1 MSDDIVQEGTPL
13 YGASIMFMTAL
24 VCAVEDA
31 LRVLC
36 HERFGPRERR
46 GHAEDVPRDPML
58 SRSSARRLGFGS
70 LIEAA
75 RNVAP
80 DDLALSGLVP
90 APAVAELADDAEPE
104 PA

>member
-1 MSDDIVQEGTPL
+1 MPLNGNRRIECRSTDRIATCGEVSDDIVQEGTPL
-13 YGASIMFMTAL
+13 YGASIMTAL

-31 LRVLC
+31 LRV
-36 HERFGPRERR
+36 
-46 GHAEDVPRDPML
+46 
-58 SRSSARRLGFGS
+58 GFGS

-75 RNVAP
+75 RNIAP
-80 DDLALSGLVP
+80 DDLAVSGLVP

>member
-1 MSDDIVQEGTPL
+1 MSVDIVQEGAPSVRR
-13 YGASIMFMTAL
+13 SIMFMTAL

-46 GHAEDVPRDPML
+46 GHGRCRDP
-58 SRSSARRLGFGS
+58 RSSARRLGFGS

-80 DDLALSGLVP
+80 DDLAVSGLVP